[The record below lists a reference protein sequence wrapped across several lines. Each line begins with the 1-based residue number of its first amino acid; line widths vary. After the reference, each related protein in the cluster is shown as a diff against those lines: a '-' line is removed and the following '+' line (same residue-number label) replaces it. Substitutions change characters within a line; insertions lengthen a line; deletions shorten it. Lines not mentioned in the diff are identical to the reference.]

1 MSFVKFEHG
10 DIEIKFASDFDV
22 GEDSGNHA
30 THEIATRLISK
41 NFKSLLFEQLADD
54 FGSGGFAIGAR
65 NYDNAV
71 RKFAENL
78 FDEIFV
84 GTLDDETW
92 QSGATVAF
100 EASDFLN
107 GFAENNAYFFHDFL
121 GAVKSFLKF
130 TFGV

>member
-1 MSFVKFEHG
+1 MRE
-10 DIEIKFASDFDV
+10 
-22 GEDSGNHA
+22 
-30 THEIATRLISK
+30 
-41 NFKSLLFEQLADD
+41 
-54 FGSGGFAIGAR
+54 
-65 NYDNAV
+65 
-71 RKFAENL
+71 FAENL

-107 GFAENNAYFFHDFL
+107 RFAENNAYFLHDFL